1 MCLGLLQEGS
11 CPGWAHIYIFLVW
24 TQSKTVMWLLSL
36 ASQDT
41 DWLVFV
47 CVLVLL
53 LLTYLMKY
61 QMLSEQYSFL
71 VFFFKASLE
80 EKNVFRY
87 KSVPG
92 LIAVLTVFWHNNCEL
107 IESIFFLQIWSSQI
121 QYLSN
126 LRVLEQ
132 CFTS

>member
-24 TQSKTVMWLLSL
+24 TQSRTVMWLLSL

-61 QMLSEQYSFL
+61 QMLSE
-71 VFFFKASLE
+71 
-80 EKNVFRY
+80 
-87 KSVPG
+87 
-92 LIAVLTVFWHNNCEL
+92 
-107 IESIFFLQIWSSQI
+107 
-121 QYLSN
+121 
-126 LRVLEQ
+126 
-132 CFTS
+132 